1 MEQIRNH
8 IFLRG
13 YTAADGLV
21 ENFYL
26 SLKTRPFVMV
36 LGRGKTDMASLPRLF
51 AESIGATRENGRYLQ
66 LQVPMDWMDSSDL
79 FGHLDLEG
87 KFIPGPIIDYL
98 KKAQN
103 DPQKPYF
110 LCLDRIVLSRAEY
123 YLREVLTAV
132 ESRKPLVPV
141 IYYGRDQDALAQYG
155 EIPALDNLYIIGTS
169 NLDETSLP
177 LNQKLLDRVHT
188 IYLQPKD
195 LTGEG
200 KGTAQPIEKDNDWL
214 QPQYRSVGDCLE
226 QAQEYF
232 PLFQQLNSILTEATA
247 YVGYQIRNDAVLY
260 LLENQVLPRTAAED
274 HMICQ
279 KVLTRVQGSEKTIW
293 AVLCKLLEYCTGK
306 YPKAEKALR
315 RMMDQCEKEGY
326 AFYWG

>member
-1 MEQIRNH
+1 MQQILKY
-8 IFLRG
+8 IAQRG
-13 YTAADGLV
+13 YTCADGLM

-26 SLKTRPFVMV
+26 SLKARPFVMV
-36 LGRGKTDMASLPRLF
+36 LGRGETDMAGLPRLF
-51 AESIGATRENGRYLQ
+51 AESIGATQENGRYLQ

-79 FGHLDLEG
+79 FGHLNLEG

-98 KKAQN
+98 KRAQN
-103 DPQKPYF
+103 DPDKPYF

-123 YLREVLTAV
+123 YLREVLSAV
-132 ESRKPLVPV
+132 EARKPLVPV
-141 IYYGRDQDALAQYG
+141 IYYGRDQDALEKYG

-169 NLDETSLP
+169 NLDEASLP

-188 IYLQPKD
+188 IYLQLDD
-195 LTGEG
+195 LTGDG
-200 KGTAQPIEKDNDWL
+200 QGNAQSTQKDNDWL
-214 QPQYRSVGDCLE
+214 QPRYQSIGDCLE

-232 PLFQQLNSILTEATA
+232 PLFQQLNRILTEATA

-279 KVLTRVQGSEKTIW
+279 KVLTRVQGSEKTIG
-293 AVLCKLLEYCTGK
+293 AVLCKLLECCRGK

-326 AFYWG
+326 ASYWG